1 MVSYQEGETVMARF
15 DMSQYSTVA
24 ERLDLFWKRFPEGR
38 IHTEIVHFED
48 QQIIIKASVW
58 TDRDDPMPVTVD
70 YAEERPDTSPV
81 NKVSHIE
88 NCATSA
94 IGRAISDL
102 GGEFTG
108 TKRPSREEMEKVER
122 HQARDW
128 VTEADAMSDV
138 DALRLLWSEAKRAG
152 ADQPTLDK
160 VKQRAQ
166 RVESPPSLGE
176 GSGSGI
182 AGIE

>member
-1 MVSYQEGETVMARF
+1 MARF
-15 DMSQYSTVA
+15 DLSQYSTVA
-24 ERLDLFWKRFPEGR
+24 ERIDLFWKRFPEGR

-58 TDRDDPMPVTVD
+58 TDRDDPMPVTTD

-81 NKVSHIE
+81 NRVSHIE

-94 IGRAISDL
+94 IGRALADL
-102 GGEFTG
+102 GSEFSG
-108 TKRPSREEMEKVER
+108 SKRPSLEEMQKVER
-122 HQARDW
+122 AQTRDW
-128 VTEADAMSDV
+128 VADADAMTDV
-138 DALRLLWSEAKRAG
+138 DSLRLLWSEAKRAG
-152 ADQPTLDK
+152 ADQATLDK

-166 RVESPPSLGE
+166 RMESSSSVSQ
-176 GSGSGI
+176 GSGSGV